1 METPPTPRPS
11 AAAGTALD
19 RPRRGT
25 AARPRGGSAAR
36 WLALP
41 AALAVTVL
49 FSACQADAPATST
62 PASSTPTSGAT
73 TAAASPTQP
82 TPSPSGSSVPATP
95 RPSETP
101 ATTRKPSSPA
111 ADTTI
116 AVVIADGKV
125 SPNAEN
131 VRVKEGQTVQVT
143 ITSDVD
149 ESIHV
154 HGYDQTAEASPGKPG
169 AVTFTADVKGVFEI
183 ETHESAKLVAKLIVS

>member
-11 AAAGTALD
+11 AAAGTAVD

-36 WLALP
+36 RLALP

-49 FSACQADAPATST
+49 FSACQADSPATST

-73 TAAASPTQP
+73 TAAASPSQA

-95 RPSETP
+95 RPS
-101 ATTRKPSSPA
+101 AATRKPSSPA

>member
-1 METPPTPRPS
+1 M
-11 AAAGTALD
+11 
-19 RPRRGT
+19 
-25 AARPRGGSAAR
+25 
-36 WLALP
+36 
-41 AALAVTVL
+41 
-49 FSACQADAPATST
+49 
-62 PASSTPTSGAT
+62 
-73 TAAASPTQP
+73 
-82 TPSPSGSSVPATP
+82 
-95 RPSETP
+95 
-101 ATTRKPSSPA
+101 
-111 ADTTI
+111 
-116 AVVIADGKV
+116 VIADGKV

>member
-11 AAAGTALD
+11 AAAGTAVD

-36 WLALP
+36 RLALP

-73 TAAASPTQP
+73 SAAASPTQP
-82 TPSPSGSSVPATP
+82 TPSPSASSVPATP

-101 ATTRKPSSPA
+101 ATRKPSSPA

-131 VRVKEGQTVQVT
+131 VRVKEGETVQVT

>member
-11 AAAGTALD
+11 AAAGSAVD

-36 WLALP
+36 RLALP

-95 RPSETP
+95 RPS
-101 ATTRKPSSPA
+101 AATRKPSSPA

-125 SPNAEN
+125 SPNAGN

>member
-11 AAAGTALD
+11 AAAGTAVD

-36 WLALP
+36 RLALP

-82 TPSPSGSSVPATP
+82 TPSPSASSVPATP

-101 ATTRKPSSPA
+101 ATRKPSSPA

-131 VRVKEGQTVQVT
+131 VRVKEGETVQVT

>member
-11 AAAGTALD
+11 AAAEAAVN

-25 AARPRGGSAAR
+25 ARR
-36 WLALP
+36 LALP

-49 FSACQADAPATST
+49 FSACQADTPTTSTPATST
-62 PASSTPTSGAT
+62 PASGAAT
-73 TAAASPTQP
+73 GAASPTQP
-82 TPSPSGSSVPATP
+82 TPSPAGSSAPPTP
-95 RPSETP
+95 RPS
-101 ATTRKPSSPA
+101 AATRKPSSPA

-154 HGYDQTAEASPGKPG
+154 HGYDQTAEASAGKPG

-183 ETHESAKLVAKLIVS
+183 ETHESAQLVAKLIVS